1 MELPHVCRDGY
12 DIVEALRCFG
22 HFNSD
27 IPTSKVELSWQRIYI
42 LHEQLAPLTLRSTSG
57 HNAHFLGKLPVHYL
71 RVLYITKFPRSV
83 LCGSWRRMERYT
95 MAMLFSPKASTTLP
109 RSLKRASS
117 KATSSASTM
126 SRTKSLFVVP
136 SLVLLVVLTVL
147 PGSQDAACA
156 SRQQGRR
163 VRSLFGTQLCE
174 ACQGGTSIRSGF
186 VQNHACSQDMGPL
199 SYNRLNPLPQ
209 ANMTLPNYPILF
221 HKPPTSLTGP
231 SSPIPVPLPAQEA
244 PGLDYECELVAIISK
259 PTLNV
264 STADALSHVL
274 GYSVG
279 NDVSHREWQLKRGGG
294 QWALGKCFDGWAP
307 WGPGIV
313 SGEVLGDPTGLRI
326 STRVN
331 GELRQQGETG
341 DLIFGVAE
349 TVSKLSRGTTL
360 LPGDLIFTGT

>member
-1 MELPHVCRDGY
+1 MPTFSRLVRFLAKDGKTYYGDAILPKGVN
-12 DIVEALRCFG
+12 DIAKITQAHIIKGDIFG
-22 HFNSD
+22 KHD
-27 IPTSKVELSWQRIYI
+27 VTDQVAEVKTL
-42 LHEQLAPLTLRSTSG
+42 LAPL
-57 HNAHFLGKLPVHYL
+57 A
-71 RVLYITKFPRSV
+71 
-83 LCGSWRRMERYT
+83 
-95 MAMLFSPKASTTLP
+95 
-109 RSLKRASS
+109 
-117 KATSSASTM
+117 
-126 SRTKSLFVVP
+126 
-136 SLVLLVVLTVL
+136 
-147 PGSQDAACA
+147 SQDVG
-156 SRQQGRR
+156 S
-163 VRSLFGTQLCE
+163 VRCLGLNY
-174 ACQGGTSIRSGF
+174 AK
-186 VQNHACSQDMGPL
+186 HA
-199 SYNRLNPLPQ
+199 NE
-209 ANMTLPNYPILF
+209 ANMSLPSYPILF
-221 HKPPTSLTGP
+221 HKPPTALTGP

-244 PGLDYECELVAIISK
+244 PGLDYECELVAVISK

-264 STADALSHVL
+264 SPADALSHVL

-360 LPGDLIFTGT
+360 LPGDLIFTGTPEGVAMGMNPPKWLKDGDVVEVGLEGVGTCTNKVEFVKEKAKL

>member
-1 MELPHVCRDGY
+1 MPTFSRLVRFLAKDGKTYYGDAILPKGVN
-12 DIVEALRCFG
+12 DIAKITQARIIKGDIFG
-22 HFNSD
+22 KHD
-27 IPTSKVELSWQRIYI
+27 VTDQVAEVKTL
-42 LHEQLAPLTLRSTSG
+42 LAPL
-57 HNAHFLGKLPVHYL
+57 A
-71 RVLYITKFPRSV
+71 
-83 LCGSWRRMERYT
+83 
-95 MAMLFSPKASTTLP
+95 
-109 RSLKRASS
+109 
-117 KATSSASTM
+117 
-126 SRTKSLFVVP
+126 
-136 SLVLLVVLTVL
+136 
-147 PGSQDAACA
+147 SQDVG
-156 SRQQGRR
+156 S
-163 VRSLFGTQLCE
+163 VRCLGLNY
-174 ACQGGTSIRSGF
+174 AK
-186 VQNHACSQDMGPL
+186 HA
-199 SYNRLNPLPQ
+199 NE
-209 ANMTLPNYPILF
+209 ANMSLPSYPILF
-221 HKPPTSLTGP
+221 HKPPTALTGP

-264 STADALSHVL
+264 SPADALSHVL

-360 LPGDLIFTGT
+360 LPGDLIFTGTPEGVAMGMNPPKWLKDGDVVEVSLEGVGTCTNRVEFVKEKAKL

>member
-1 MELPHVCRDGY
+1 MPTFSRLVRFLAKDGKIYYGDAILPKGVN
-12 DIVEALRCFG
+12 DIAKITQARIIKGDIFG
-22 HFNSD
+22 KHD
-27 IPTSKVELSWQRIYI
+27 VTDQVAEVKTL
-42 LHEQLAPLTLRSTSG
+42 LAPLDSKDVGSVRC
-57 HNAHFLGKLPVHYL
+57 LGLNYAK
-71 RVLYITKFPRSV
+71 
-83 LCGSWRRMERYT
+83 
-95 MAMLFSPKASTTLP
+95 
-109 RSLKRASS
+109 
-117 KATSSASTM
+117 
-126 SRTKSLFVVP
+126 
-136 SLVLLVVLTVL
+136 
-147 PGSQDAACA
+147 
-156 SRQQGRR
+156 
-163 VRSLFGTQLCE
+163 
-174 ACQGGTSIRSGF
+174 
-186 VQNHACSQDMGPL
+186 HAKE
-199 SYNRLNPLPQ
+199 
-209 ANMTLPNYPILF
+209 ANMTLPSYPILF

-264 STADALSHVL
+264 SPADALSHVL

-360 LPGDLIFTGT
+360 LPGDLIFTGTPEGVAMGMSPPKWLKDGDVVEVSLEGVGTCTNKVKFVKEKAKL